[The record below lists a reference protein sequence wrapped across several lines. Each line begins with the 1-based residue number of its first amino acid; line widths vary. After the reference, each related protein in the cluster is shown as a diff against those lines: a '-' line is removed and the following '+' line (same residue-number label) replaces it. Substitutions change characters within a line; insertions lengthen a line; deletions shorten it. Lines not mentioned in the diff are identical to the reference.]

1 MSVPPVSMPA
11 TRPVTI
17 RPLDGVPEALA
28 DCIRWADAEWSEP
41 AGFALGDWPAEFDRI
56 RAHPVDEVFVALA
69 EGRPVGMVWL
79 LEHEGIATHRQLTPW
94 LSSLV
99 VDPAWRGRGVARALV
114 GHVAAYAALG
124 GDEALHL
131 LTEDPGFYGALGW
144 EVIDT
149 APLGTRSVFVMRCH
163 LPLAAA
169 AATSPQPGLH
179 AGEAGA

>member
-1 MSVPPVSMPA
+1 MSVPPVSIPA
-11 TRPVTI
+11 TRPFAI
-17 RPLDGVPEALA
+17 RPLDQVPGALA
-28 DCIRWADAEWSEP
+28 DCIRWADAEWSGP
-41 AGFALGDWPAEFDRI
+41 AGFALDDWPGEFDRI

-69 EGRPVGMVWL
+69 EDRPVGMAWL

-114 GHVAAYAALG
+114 AHVAAYAALG

-149 APLGTRSVFVMRCH
+149 APLGARSVFVMRCH
-163 LPLAAA
+163 LPSPAPAA
-169 AATSPQPGLH
+169 PPDPPLH
-179 AGEAGA
+179 AGGAGA